1 MTADS
6 TQMQRP
12 VMNPHEKR
20 MQTIQAVLYVIA
32 IILGLINGF
41 YGSEFWIQTGEFIST
56 IFIRLFRFIAVPIIA
71 VSIIATL
78 SQISRST
85 ESGRIFRHS
94 VFYTLLTTILAASLA
109 AILFEVFSPAN
120 VTLSDT
126 TEASAAIAGIK
137 GKSYFDYIT
146 SVVPDNAI
154 APFLSANVLS
164 VLLIAAAVGIAI
176 AKLPHDS
183 REQRVLMAFFSGLQA
198 VLFTLVGWI
207 IMILPLGIFGFFT
220 VLAKEINAGVAVG
233 GLGTYFATV
242 LSANFIQMLIV
253 LPALLL
259 LRGINPIRVFKG
271 MLPALTVAFFSKSSA
286 GTLPVTMRCSEVN
299 LGVRESVSRFVL
311 PMCTTINMNG
321 CAAFILITVVYLM
334 QNAGV
339 DITWSTLAVWIFIA
353 TIAAVGNAGVPMG
366 CFFLSASLLASMN
379 VPILLMGVILPFY
392 AVIDA
397 IDTGSEYTGP
407 VKMKMDLG
415 VDVLPKFSKDTTDRN
430 RTSPF
435 AFTGN
440 KFEFR
445 MPGSAENLSD
455 CNTILNTAVAKELKG
470 YADELEGAEDFTSA
484 AIALVK
490 RTIRDHRRVIF
501 NGNGY
506 TAAWEEEAA
515 RRGLPNKKNTP
526 AALPALVDP
535 KNIQLMEDFGVLT
548 KVEME
553 SRYEVEMEH
562 YAKIINIEA
571 LTMLEMARKQLLPAV
586 NSYMSEVA
594 NTAATKLA
602 VSEALS
608 VRSETKTLTRLST
621 DADAMSDAIDVLQ
634 DVVDAAEAL
643 TSESEKAVAFHDNVI
658 PAMDALRAAADDAET
673 ICGEDYWPLPSYSK
687 MLYYV

>member
-1 MTADS
+1 MSADS
-6 TQMQRP
+6 SQMQRP
-12 VMNPHEKR
+12 VMNPKEKR
-20 MQTIQAVLYVIA
+20 MQTIQAVLYVVA
-32 IILGLINGF
+32 IVLGLINGF
-41 YGSEFWIQTGEFIST
+41 YGSEIWIQTGEFIST
-56 IFIRLFRFIAVPIIA
+56 TFIRLFRFIAVPIIA

-94 VFYTLLTTILAASLA
+94 VFYTLLTTILAATLA
-109 AILFEVFSPAN
+109 AILFELFAPAN

-126 TEASAAIAGIK
+126 TQASEAIAGIK

-164 VLLIAAAVGIAI
+164 VLIIAAAVGIAI

-183 REQRVLMAFFSGLQA
+183 REQRVLMAFFSGLQS
-198 VLFTLVGWI
+198 VLFTLVSWI

-253 LPALLL
+253 LPAILL

-299 LGVRESVSRFVL
+299 LGVKESVSRFVL

-339 DITWSTLAVWIFIA
+339 DITWTTLAVWIFIS

-397 IDTGSEYTGP
+397 IETTLNVWSDSN
-407 VKMKMDLG
+407 VAVLVHKDLYG
-415 VDVLPKFSKDTTDRN
+415 DL
-430 RTSPF
+430 
-435 AFTGN
+435 
-440 KFEFR
+440 
-445 MPGSAENLSD
+445 
-455 CNTILNTAVAKELKG
+455 
-470 YADELEGAEDFTSA
+470 
-484 AIALVK
+484 
-490 RTIRDHRRVIF
+490 
-501 NGNGY
+501 
-506 TAAWEEEAA
+506 
-515 RRGLPNKKNTP
+515 
-526 AALPALVDP
+526 
-535 KNIQLMEDFGVLT
+535 
-548 KVEME
+548 
-553 SRYEVEMEH
+553 
-562 YAKIINIEA
+562 
-571 LTMLEMARKQLLPAV
+571 
-586 NSYMSEVA
+586 
-594 NTAATKLA
+594 
-602 VSEALS
+602 
-608 VRSETKTLTRLST
+608 
-621 DADAMSDAIDVLQ
+621 
-634 DVVDAAEAL
+634 
-643 TSESEKAVAFHDNVI
+643 
-658 PAMDALRAAADDAET
+658 
-673 ICGEDYWPLPSYSK
+673 
-687 MLYYV
+687 

>member
-1 MTADS
+1 MSADS
-6 TQMQRP
+6 SQMQRP
-12 VMNPHEKR
+12 VMNPKEKR
-20 MQTIQAVLYVIA
+20 MQTIQAVLYVVA
-32 IILGLINGF
+32 IVLGLINGF
-41 YGSEFWIQTGEFIST
+41 YGSEIWIQTGEFIST

-94 VFYTLLTTILAASLA
+94 VFYTLLTTILAATLA
-109 AILFEVFSPAN
+109 AILFELFAPVN

-126 TEASAAIAGIK
+126 TQASEAIAGIK

-164 VLLIAAAVGIAI
+164 VLIIAAAVGIAI

-183 REQRVLMAFFSGLQA
+183 REQRVLMAFFSGLQS
-198 VLFTLVGWI
+198 VLFTLVSWI

-253 LPALLL
+253 LPAILL

-299 LGVRESVSRFVL
+299 LGVKESVSRFVL

-339 DITWSTLAVWIFIA
+339 DITWTTLAVWIFIS

-397 IDTGSEYTGP
+397 IETTLNVWSDSN
-407 VKMKMDLG
+407 VAVLVHKDLYG
-415 VDVLPKFSKDTTDRN
+415 DL
-430 RTSPF
+430 
-435 AFTGN
+435 
-440 KFEFR
+440 
-445 MPGSAENLSD
+445 
-455 CNTILNTAVAKELKG
+455 
-470 YADELEGAEDFTSA
+470 
-484 AIALVK
+484 
-490 RTIRDHRRVIF
+490 
-501 NGNGY
+501 
-506 TAAWEEEAA
+506 
-515 RRGLPNKKNTP
+515 
-526 AALPALVDP
+526 
-535 KNIQLMEDFGVLT
+535 
-548 KVEME
+548 
-553 SRYEVEMEH
+553 
-562 YAKIINIEA
+562 
-571 LTMLEMARKQLLPAV
+571 
-586 NSYMSEVA
+586 
-594 NTAATKLA
+594 
-602 VSEALS
+602 
-608 VRSETKTLTRLST
+608 
-621 DADAMSDAIDVLQ
+621 
-634 DVVDAAEAL
+634 
-643 TSESEKAVAFHDNVI
+643 
-658 PAMDALRAAADDAET
+658 
-673 ICGEDYWPLPSYSK
+673 
-687 MLYYV
+687 

>member
-207 IMILPLGIFGFFT
+207 IMILPLFHG
-220 VLAKEINAGVAVG
+220 AGQRNQRRCCRGRSWHLFCNGA
-233 GLGTYFATV
+233 
-242 LSANFIQMLIV
+242 LSQLHSDAHR
-253 LPALLL
+253 A
-259 LRGINPIRVFKG
+259 
-271 MLPALTVAFFSKSSA
+271 A
-286 GTLPVTMRCSEVN
+286 
-299 LGVRESVSRFVL
+299 
-311 PMCTTINMNG
+311 
-321 CAAFILITVVYLM
+321 CASF
-334 QNAGV
+334 
-339 DITWSTLAVWIFIA
+339 
-353 TIAAVGNAGVPMG
+353 
-366 CFFLSASLLASMN
+366 
-379 VPILLMGVILPFY
+379 
-392 AVIDA
+392 
-397 IDTGSEYTGP
+397 
-407 VKMKMDLG
+407 
-415 VDVLPKFSKDTTDRN
+415 
-430 RTSPF
+430 
-435 AFTGN
+435 
-440 KFEFR
+440 
-445 MPGSAENLSD
+445 
-455 CNTILNTAVAKELKG
+455 
-470 YADELEGAEDFTSA
+470 
-484 AIALVK
+484 
-490 RTIRDHRRVIF
+490 
-501 NGNGY
+501 
-506 TAAWEEEAA
+506 AA
-515 RRGLPNKKNTP
+515 RHQPDSGL
-526 AALPALVDP
+526 
-535 KNIQLMEDFGVLT
+535 
-548 KVEME
+548 
-553 SRYEVEMEH
+553 
-562 YAKIINIEA
+562 
-571 LTMLEMARKQLLPAV
+571 
-586 NSYMSEVA
+586 
-594 NTAATKLA
+594 
-602 VSEALS
+602 
-608 VRSETKTLTRLST
+608 
-621 DADAMSDAIDVLQ
+621 
-634 DVVDAAEAL
+634 
-643 TSESEKAVAFHDNVI
+643 
-658 PAMDALRAAADDAET
+658 
-673 ICGEDYWPLPSYSK
+673 
-687 MLYYV
+687 

>member
-1 MTADS
+1 M
-6 TQMQRP
+6 
-12 VMNPHEKR
+12 
-20 MQTIQAVLYVIA
+20 
-32 IILGLINGF
+32 
-41 YGSEFWIQTGEFIST
+41 
-56 IFIRLFRFIAVPIIA
+56 PIIA

-94 VFYTLLTTILAASLA
+94 VFYTLLTTILAATLA
-109 AILFEVFSPAN
+109 AILFELFAPAN

-126 TEASAAIAGIK
+126 TQASEAIAGIK

-164 VLLIAAAVGIAI
+164 VLIIAAAVGIAI

-183 REQRVLMAFFSGLQA
+183 REQRVLMAFFSGLQS
-198 VLFTLVGWI
+198 VLFTLVSWI

-253 LPALLL
+253 LPAILL

-299 LGVRESVSRFVL
+299 LGVKESVSRFVL

-339 DITWSTLAVWIFIA
+339 DITWTTLAVWIFIS

-397 IDTGSEYTGP
+397 IETTLNVWSDSN
-407 VKMKMDLG
+407 VAVLVHKDLYG
-415 VDVLPKFSKDTTDRN
+415 DL
-430 RTSPF
+430 
-435 AFTGN
+435 
-440 KFEFR
+440 
-445 MPGSAENLSD
+445 
-455 CNTILNTAVAKELKG
+455 
-470 YADELEGAEDFTSA
+470 
-484 AIALVK
+484 
-490 RTIRDHRRVIF
+490 
-501 NGNGY
+501 
-506 TAAWEEEAA
+506 
-515 RRGLPNKKNTP
+515 
-526 AALPALVDP
+526 
-535 KNIQLMEDFGVLT
+535 
-548 KVEME
+548 
-553 SRYEVEMEH
+553 
-562 YAKIINIEA
+562 
-571 LTMLEMARKQLLPAV
+571 
-586 NSYMSEVA
+586 
-594 NTAATKLA
+594 
-602 VSEALS
+602 
-608 VRSETKTLTRLST
+608 
-621 DADAMSDAIDVLQ
+621 
-634 DVVDAAEAL
+634 
-643 TSESEKAVAFHDNVI
+643 
-658 PAMDALRAAADDAET
+658 
-673 ICGEDYWPLPSYSK
+673 
-687 MLYYV
+687 

>member
-120 VTLSDT
+120 
-126 TEASAAIAGIK
+126 
-137 GKSYFDYIT
+137 IT

-286 GTLPVTMRCSEVN
+286 GTLPVTMRCSEAN
-299 LGVRESVSRFVL
+299 LGVKESVSRFVL

-397 IDTGSEYTGP
+397 IETTLNVWSDSN
-407 VKMKMDLG
+407 VAVLVHKDLYG
-415 VDVLPKFSKDTTDRN
+415 D
-430 RTSPF
+430 
-435 AFTGN
+435 
-440 KFEFR
+440 
-445 MPGSAENLSD
+445 
-455 CNTILNTAVAKELKG
+455 I
-470 YADELEGAEDFTSA
+470 
-484 AIALVK
+484 
-490 RTIRDHRRVIF
+490 
-501 NGNGY
+501 
-506 TAAWEEEAA
+506 
-515 RRGLPNKKNTP
+515 
-526 AALPALVDP
+526 
-535 KNIQLMEDFGVLT
+535 
-548 KVEME
+548 
-553 SRYEVEMEH
+553 
-562 YAKIINIEA
+562 
-571 LTMLEMARKQLLPAV
+571 
-586 NSYMSEVA
+586 
-594 NTAATKLA
+594 
-602 VSEALS
+602 
-608 VRSETKTLTRLST
+608 
-621 DADAMSDAIDVLQ
+621 
-634 DVVDAAEAL
+634 
-643 TSESEKAVAFHDNVI
+643 
-658 PAMDALRAAADDAET
+658 
-673 ICGEDYWPLPSYSK
+673 
-687 MLYYV
+687 

>member
-1 MTADS
+1 
-6 TQMQRP
+6 MQRP

-20 MQTIQAVLYVIA
+20 MQAIQAVLYVIA

-397 IDTGSEYTGP
+397 IETTLNVWSDSN
-407 VKMKMDLG
+407 VAVLVHKDLYG
-415 VDVLPKFSKDTTDRN
+415 D
-430 RTSPF
+430 
-435 AFTGN
+435 
-440 KFEFR
+440 
-445 MPGSAENLSD
+445 
-455 CNTILNTAVAKELKG
+455 I
-470 YADELEGAEDFTSA
+470 
-484 AIALVK
+484 
-490 RTIRDHRRVIF
+490 
-501 NGNGY
+501 
-506 TAAWEEEAA
+506 
-515 RRGLPNKKNTP
+515 
-526 AALPALVDP
+526 
-535 KNIQLMEDFGVLT
+535 
-548 KVEME
+548 
-553 SRYEVEMEH
+553 
-562 YAKIINIEA
+562 
-571 LTMLEMARKQLLPAV
+571 
-586 NSYMSEVA
+586 
-594 NTAATKLA
+594 
-602 VSEALS
+602 
-608 VRSETKTLTRLST
+608 
-621 DADAMSDAIDVLQ
+621 
-634 DVVDAAEAL
+634 
-643 TSESEKAVAFHDNVI
+643 
-658 PAMDALRAAADDAET
+658 
-673 ICGEDYWPLPSYSK
+673 
-687 MLYYV
+687 

>member
-1 MTADS
+1 MSADS
-6 TQMQRP
+6 SQMQRP
-12 VMNPHEKR
+12 VMNPKEKL
-20 MQTIQAVLYVIA
+20 MQTIQAVLYVVA
-32 IILGLINGF
+32 IVLGLINGF
-41 YGSEFWIQTGEFIST
+41 YGSEIWIQTGEFIST

-94 VFYTLLTTILAASLA
+94 VFYTLLTTILAATLA
-109 AILFEVFSPAN
+109 AILFELFAPAN

-126 TEASAAIAGIK
+126 TQASEAIAGIK

-164 VLLIAAAVGIAI
+164 VLIIAAAVGIAI

-183 REQRVLMAFFSGLQA
+183 REQRVLMAFFSGLQS
-198 VLFTLVGWI
+198 VLFTLVSWI

-253 LPALLL
+253 LPAILL

-299 LGVRESVSRFVL
+299 LGVKESVSRFVL

-339 DITWSTLAVWIFIA
+339 DITWTTLAVWIFIS

-397 IDTGSEYTGP
+397 IETTLNVWSDSN
-407 VKMKMDLG
+407 VAVLVHKDLYG
-415 VDVLPKFSKDTTDRN
+415 DL
-430 RTSPF
+430 
-435 AFTGN
+435 
-440 KFEFR
+440 
-445 MPGSAENLSD
+445 
-455 CNTILNTAVAKELKG
+455 
-470 YADELEGAEDFTSA
+470 
-484 AIALVK
+484 
-490 RTIRDHRRVIF
+490 
-501 NGNGY
+501 
-506 TAAWEEEAA
+506 
-515 RRGLPNKKNTP
+515 
-526 AALPALVDP
+526 
-535 KNIQLMEDFGVLT
+535 
-548 KVEME
+548 
-553 SRYEVEMEH
+553 
-562 YAKIINIEA
+562 
-571 LTMLEMARKQLLPAV
+571 
-586 NSYMSEVA
+586 
-594 NTAATKLA
+594 
-602 VSEALS
+602 
-608 VRSETKTLTRLST
+608 
-621 DADAMSDAIDVLQ
+621 
-634 DVVDAAEAL
+634 
-643 TSESEKAVAFHDNVI
+643 
-658 PAMDALRAAADDAET
+658 
-673 ICGEDYWPLPSYSK
+673 
-687 MLYYV
+687 